1 MEEHRL
7 RGLQY
12 RVMRKTFEPKR
23 EEVAGDWRKLYK
35 EKHHDLNSSHPTIL
49 Q

>member
-7 RGLQY
+7 RGLQN

-23 EEVAGDWRKLYK
+23 EEVTGDWRKLYK
-35 EKHHDLNSSHPTIL
+35 EKPHDLNSSHPTIL
-49 Q
+49 W